1 VLVDPCSNSP
11 SPKRGILAPTRTLSV
26 DHLREADK
34 LAAEMGL
41 PGERWQIQA
50 ALGVLYEAA
59 GKPAQARTAFDEAAR
74 IIQEL
79 AEGIKDGALRMR
91 FLAGP
96 QIQPVVQHAQRK
108 ASPVSTDHGEPGGC

>member
-1 VLVDPCSNSP
+1 
-11 SPKRGILAPTRTLSV
+11 
-26 DHLREADK
+26 
-34 LAAEMGL
+34 L

-74 IIQEL
+74 IIQGL
-79 AEGIKDGALRMR
+79 AEGIKDGALRTR

-108 ASPVSTDHGEPGGC
+108 ASPVSTDHREPGGC